1 MGTQSIATFQVT
13 SWDQAS
19 YDKPENAPE
28 LCRTDVKKVFHG
40 EIEAES
46 SAVLLMCQGDNGGGY
61 VANERIVGRIGDSS
75 GSFVIQHGGA
85 MANNNVAESFGYIV
99 PGSGTGDLR
108 GIRGHCSFRH
118 DEHEAVFTLDYE
130 FV

>member
-1 MGTQSIATFQVT
+1 MTQSIATFQVT
-13 SWDQAS
+13 SWDQHS
-19 YDKPENAPE
+19 YDKPEHAPE
-28 LCRTDVKKVFHG
+28 LFHTDVKKVFHG

-46 SAVLLMCQGDNGGGY
+46 VATLLMCQSDNGGGY
-61 VANERIVGRIGDSS
+61 VASERVIGRIGERS

-85 MANNNVAESFGYIV
+85 MEGNNVAESFGYIV
-99 PGSGTGDLR
+99 PDSGTGELR
-108 GIRGHCSFRH
+108 GLRGHCSFRH